1 MTSFRIGSGFDAH
14 KIERGKGFTLAG
26 VFISCS
32 HKIIAHSDGDII
44 SHSVCDALL
53 GAANLGDIGQHFPNT
68 QDFKNVSGE
77 TMIRSVL
84 KKIKE
89 KNYKISNL
97 DITYIGEIP
106 NISNSKNKIVKNL
119 SKYLKVN
126 EELISLKAT
135 TTDKLGFI
143 GKKEGVAC
151 LANVLIHKA

>member
-1 MTSFRIGSGFDAH
+1 
-14 KIERGKGFTLAG
+14 
-26 VFISCS
+26 
-32 HKIIAHSDGDII
+32 
-44 SHSVCDALL
+44 
-53 GAANLGDIGQHFPNT
+53 
-68 QDFKNVSGE
+68 
-77 TMIRSVL
+77 MIRSVL

-119 SKYLKVN
+119 SKYLKIN

-151 LANVLIHKA
+151 LANVLSHKA